1 MKSFPP
7 PPPVLLNK
15 EPEVDPKGSPAAEEL
30 VAEDEELVDDDVP
43 VDLLNRD
50 VAAWNA
56 ELPTLDCPI
65 VDWTAPPVAELDELE
80 VEELLEPRALDCTTL
95 FMFWPLEN
103 SLASRWKSPRPRS
116 WGVTSAMYRSAPVVP
131 VSRTVRFRV
140 PARTL
145 AVRTVATL

>member
-1 MKSFPP
+1 M
-7 PPPVLLNK
+7 LLNR
-15 EPEVDPKGSPAAEEL
+15 ESEVDPKGLLAADEL
-30 VAEDEELVDDDVP
+30 VADEELVDDVL

-65 VDWTAPPVAELDELE
+65 VDWTVPPEAELVELE
-80 VEELLEPRALDCTTL
+80 VEELLELRALDCTTL
-95 FMFWPLEN
+95 FMFCPLEN

-131 VSRTVRFRV
+131 VRRTVRLRV
-140 PARTL
+140 PARTA
-145 AVRTVATL
+145 AVRTAAIF